1 MTKLLKEALA
11 KVSKLP
17 ADQQDALAAIL
28 LEEMADEERWI
39 KAFERSQD
47 ALERLAQEALDEF
60 KRGETTPLEFDS
72 PGGGQ

>member
-28 LEEMADEERWI
+28 LEEFADEERWAEVF
-39 KAFERSQD
+39 KGSEA
-47 ALERLAQEALDEF
+47 ALEKLADEALEDF
-60 KRGETTPLEFDS
+60 GRGRTTPLEL
-72 PGGGQ
+72 GEE